1 MYRQWQQ
8 SLIDEA
14 HENERRQARH
24 KRREERNERKLLK
37 LQRKLHM
44 QQKEELKRRS
54 TVSESSQEDHAHFRR
69 RHSLDFVVGQ
79 GPAVS
84 LQSSTAHS
92 EKESSVDGSPGGRA
106 TPKRGERAVR
116 GILSRFRKAG
126 APPRHSDFG
135 LVHASHGQDLDKLS
149 PKEPEEEVATMKQ
162 SVSFP
167 NLSSLNSNRNDDVV
181 IDFSGIREVESE
193 HSEHSDHSIRHEG
206 EEGLFV

>member
-24 KRREERNERKLLK
+24 KRREERNELKLLK

-44 QQKEELKRRS
+44 QQTGEGLSRRRS
-54 TVSESSQEDHAHFRR
+54 TVSESSQEDHARFRK
-69 RHSLDFVVGQ
+69 RHSLDVVGQ

-92 EKESSVDGSPGGRA
+92 EKELSSADGSPGGRA

-126 APPRHSDFG
+126 APPIRHSDFG
-135 LVHASHGQDLDKLS
+135 LVHTSHGQDLHKLS
-149 PKEPEEEVATMKQ
+149 PKEPVKKAATMKQ

-167 NLSSLNSNRNDDVV
+167 NLSSLDSNRNGDVV
-181 IDFSGIREVESE
+181 IDFSGIKEVESE
-193 HSEHSDHSIRHEG
+193 HNDHSIGHED
-206 EEGLFV
+206 EGLFV

>member
-37 LQRKLHM
+37 LQRKLH
-44 QQKEELKRRS
+44 LKRRS

>member
-149 PKEPEEEVATMKQ
+149 PKEPEKKVATMKQ

-193 HSEHSDHSIRHEG
+193 HSDHSIRHEG

>member
-37 LQRKLHM
+37 LQRKLH
-44 QQKEELKRRS
+44 LKRRS

-126 APPRHSDFG
+126 APPRHSDFD

>member
-37 LQRKLHM
+37 LQRKLH
-44 QQKEELKRRS
+44 LKRRS
-54 TVSESSQEDHAHFRR
+54 TVSGSSQEDHAHFRR

>member
-37 LQRKLHM
+37 LQRKLH
-44 QQKEELKRRS
+44 LKRRS

-206 EEGLFV
+206 EEGLFVSIQ